1 MSLSKNIIKY
11 QDVYLT
17 IIFGVMIAYGTLFPL
32 EKLPPVPGSDKWKHF
47 LAFGVFVF
55 PVCVFRSK
63 WTWLICLTGV
73 FYGGLIEFIQPYV
86 NRYREM
92 GDFWANTGGVVTGF
106 LIARMVLFM
115 KAKRFDVND

>member
-17 IIFGVMIAYGTLFPL
+17 IIFGVMIAYGTLTPL
-32 EKLPPVPGSDKWKHF
+32 EGIAFPGSDKLKHF

-55 PVCVFRSK
+55 PVCLFRSK
-63 WTWLICLTGV
+63 WSWLICLSGV
-73 FYGGLIEFIQPYV
+73 FYGGLIEIIQPYV

-115 KAKRFDVND
+115 KAKRVDAND

>member
-1 MSLSKNIIKY
+1 
-11 QDVYLT
+11 
-17 IIFGVMIAYGTLFPL
+17 MIAYGTLTPL
-32 EKLPPVPGSDKWKHF
+32 EGIAFPGSDKWKHF

-55 PVCVFRSK
+55 PVCLFRSK
-63 WTWLICLTGV
+63 WSWLICLSGV
-73 FYGGLIEFIQPYV
+73 FYGGLIEIIQPYV

-115 KAKRFDVND
+115 KAKRVHAND

>member
-55 PVCVFRSK
+55 PVCVRCGYEKHRLVTYCRRRGKFINELFIAILYSP
-63 WTWLICLTGV
+63 ILT
-73 FYGGLIEFIQPYV
+73 
-86 NRYREM
+86 M
-92 GDFWANTGGVVTGF
+92 
-106 LIARMVLFM
+106 
-115 KAKRFDVND
+115 